1 MRPPCVKWGRIAF
14 PKNCAD
20 DEKPPPLR
28 VNPVI
33 YSSFRGSALTPF
45 SGQNRFYLFFVSF
58 VLLSSVFMQLKSKSL
73 NHLDNLD
80 SEIGTQTEHTQS
92 PKPVLSSNALGPSNN
107 ADPPPDLNPVALP
120 LQVDY
125 LDVEPSIVGCLSTS
139 PTSSTASSMLHAR
152 MSSCRSLKKK
162 KKILSRSEVS
172 IPPPPHSDT
181 HTIDTAILCAAN

>member
-1 MRPPCVKWGRIAF
+1 
-14 PKNCAD
+14 
-20 DEKPPPLR
+20 
-28 VNPVI
+28 
-33 YSSFRGSALTPF
+33 
-45 SGQNRFYLFFVSF
+45 
-58 VLLSSVFMQLKSKSL
+58 MQLKSKSL

-80 SEIGTQTEHTQS
+80 SEIGTQTDHTQS

-107 ADPPPDLNPVALP
+107 VDPPPDLNPVALP

-172 IPPPPHSDT
+172 IPPPHSDT